1 MEIRSVQNINPIN
14 QKKQPLISEEFID
27 IDFPSNSLI
36 VNVYD
41 SLDNFLLQQ
50 MYKPKEYNIE
60 FDSEESFIK
69 SVQQLVS
76 TNPNLNERGV
86 YNIRYYFV
94 DDTLDTMEDQD
105 NTFIVTEI
113 SSDRTEVR
121 LNPKSNDVDFIENFN
136 RLKNY
141 VQINVNLDEKINQK
155 VETFINKFS
164 DDFYGKIGGITTT
177 IEIET
182 DSGNISIGNYIQSI
196 VSGDFDEQGFF
207 DALTADIQKTKDVV
221 TKRIKLDI
229 VKETKYKE
237 LIDNYVDSPNQDS
250 LNVIETYVFDYFK
263 KNLYNEIDNVLEI
276 SLLGLE

>member
-86 YNIRYYFV
+86 YNVRYYFV
-94 DDTLDTMEDQD
+94 DDTLDRIEDQD
-105 NTFIVTEI
+105 NTFIVTEV

-155 VETFINKFS
+155 VKTFINKFS

-182 DSGNISIGNYIQSI
+182 DSGNIGIGNYIQSI

-207 DALTADIQKTKDVV
+207 NALTTDIQKTKDVV
-221 TKRIKLDI
+221 TKRIKSDI